1 MSKIAVVTGAS
12 SGLGREFVVQISEKY
27 KTIDEIWVIARRAER
42 LYALEREIE
51 GKKVVVLPLD
61 ITKQEDLETYK
72 KMLKEEHPWVRV
84 LVNAAGY
91 GIMGH
96 VEDVVCEELTGMID
110 VNCKALVAMTK
121 ITLPYMKEQSN
132 IINIASSAAYLPQ
145 PSFAVYAAT
154 KSMVRSFSKALNKEL
169 ENRGITVTAVC
180 PGPVNTEFFDV
191 AEKYSHTKAF
201 KRLFRVEAKN
211 VVKRAL
217 FDAYYLK
224 TESTY
229 SITMKAFKVVTKLL
243 PNDWIVSMIK

>member
-51 GKKVVVLPLD
+51 GKKIIVLPLD
-61 ITKQEDLETYK
+61 ITKQEDLEAYK
-72 KMLKEEHPWVRV
+72 KML
-84 LVNAAGY
+84 ATGY

-169 ENRGITVTAVC
+169 EDRDITVTAVC

-229 SITMKAFKVVTKLL
+229 SITMKAFKIVTKLL